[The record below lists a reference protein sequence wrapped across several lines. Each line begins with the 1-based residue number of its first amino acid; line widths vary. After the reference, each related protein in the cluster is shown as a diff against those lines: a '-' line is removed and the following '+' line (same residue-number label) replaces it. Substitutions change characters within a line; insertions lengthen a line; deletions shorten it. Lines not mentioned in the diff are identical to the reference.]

1 MIDWMRF
8 DSFKGSFLRSLSV
21 METWFEGIPQVL
33 SSWICKIFTFGF
45 GKRLG
50 VSSKL
55 LGCFLTRLGY
65 VPGHESN
72 LHHALLLHYLTTSV
86 RRTSSLFP
94 KKFMSDRSATKE
106 MRFR

>member
-1 MIDWMRF
+1 M
-8 DSFKGSFLRSLSV
+8 
-21 METWFEGIPQVL
+21 L
-33 SSWICKIFTFGF
+33 SSWICKIFIFGL
-45 GKRLG
+45 GKRSR

-94 KKFMSDRSATKE
+94 KKFMSDSSLRKKCVFVKDD
-106 MRFR
+106 R

>member
-1 MIDWMRF
+1 M
-8 DSFKGSFLRSLSV
+8 
-21 METWFEGIPQVL
+21 L
-33 SSWICKIFTFGF
+33 SSWICKIFIFGVR
-45 GKRLG
+45 KKLG
-50 VSSKL
+50 ISSKL
-55 LGCFLTRLGY
+55 LGCFLKWLGY

-94 KKFMSDRSATKE
+94 KKFMSDRSTTKE